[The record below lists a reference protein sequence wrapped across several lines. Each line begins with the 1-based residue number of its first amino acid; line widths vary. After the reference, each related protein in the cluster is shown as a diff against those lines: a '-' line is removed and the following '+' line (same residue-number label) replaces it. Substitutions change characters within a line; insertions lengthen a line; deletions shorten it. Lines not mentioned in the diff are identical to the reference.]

1 MARRIATILSLQ
13 DKMSPKLEKAS
24 KKTKDLSKEA
34 SKAKVKLGNM
44 AVSAS
49 DKIGGLAAKT
59 KTAVAAIGAA
69 LGVSAGAAI
78 KTGLSEAM
86 DLEGYK
92 AQIETATKDTKKAG
106 EIMEWCMQLANKT
119 PFEGGEVVEAA
130 SKFEAMGMSAKEW
143 VTYAGDMAGATNKSL
158 DQATEAL
165 IDAQAGE
172 LERLKEFGIKKADI
186 AAKANEMFANEEVVN
201 AKGQIVNQ
209 KKFNEALLQI
219 MNEKFTGG
227 MEKKAKTLKGV
238 MSTITGITKNGLASI
253 MGMKSDGTVAK
264 GSPLDLMK
272 EKAQALADKM
282 VEMQQAG
289 TFDKIS
295 QKVSEGIKKI
305 IKYGKQVF
313 AFVSKNKDTIMK
325 IAKVIGIITGI
336 VFAIG
341 KIVKA
346 IRTVKMVLG
355 TVKTA
360 IAAVNLVVAANPIV
374 LIIAAIIAAIALISY
389 AVYKNWDKIKPII
402 DKAKEKI
409 ITLWNNIKTGWE
421 NLKQK
426 ITTGVKNLKDSIAEK
441 VDAIKEKVSNF
452 KSSVVGF
459 FEGIRDGIKNAMK
472 AAFDWVENKINKVKE
487 AATWVS
493 DKVSGAKNWV
503 VEKVTGKNA
512 NGTQY
517 WKGGKTQIN
526 EHGPEVVDLPSGTRI
541 YPATRSK
548 NMGGRNTSVKVNV
561 TIQGNVIGNKEYA
574 NAIGNEVAKKILIA
588 LGNT

>member
-49 DKIGGLAAKT
+49 DKIGGLITKAGKAAG
-59 KTAVAAIGAA
+59 AIVGLA
-69 LGVSAGAAI
+69 AGAAI

-325 IAKVIGIITGI
+325 IAKIGAAVTGV

-341 KIVKA
+341 KVIKVIRQVRAAIKA
-346 IRTVKMVLG
+346 
-355 TVKTA
+355 VKTA
-360 IAAVNLVVAANPIV
+360 VNAVQLVLAANPVI
-374 LIIAAIIAAIALISY
+374 LIIMAIVAAIALIAY

-409 ITLWNNIKTGWE
+409 VTLWNNIKTGWE

-426 ITTGVKNLKDSIAEK
+426 ITTGVKNLKIAEK

-452 KSSVVGF
+452 KSAVVGF
-459 FEGIRDGIKNAMK
+459 FEDIRDGIKNAMK
-472 AAFDWVENKINKVKE
+472 SAFDWVEDKINKVKE
-487 AATWVS
+487 AAKWVT
-493 DKVSGAKNWV
+493 DKASGAKDWV
-503 VEKVTGKNA
+503 VEKVTGQNA

-517 WKGGKTQIN
+517 WTGGKTQVN
-526 EHGPEVVDLPSGTRI
+526 EHGPEVIDLPSGTRI

-548 NMGGRNTSVKVNV
+548 NMGGGNTSVKVNV

-574 NAIGNEVAKKILIA
+574 NAIGNEVANKILIA

>member
-49 DKIGGLAAKT
+49 DKIGGLITKAGKAAG
-59 KTAVAAIGAA
+59 AIVGLA
-69 LGVSAGAAI
+69 AGAAI

-209 KKFNEALLQI
+209 EKFNEALLQI

-282 VEMQQAG
+282 IEMQQAG

-346 IRTVKMVLG
+346 IRAVKMVLG

-360 IAAVNLVVAANPIV
+360 MAAFNLVVAANPIV

-389 AVYKNWDKIKPII
+389 VVYKNWDKIKPII

-409 ITLWNNIKTGWE
+409 TTLWNNIKTGWE
-421 NLKQK
+421 NLKQT
-426 ITTGVKNLKDSIAEK
+426 ITTGVKNLKDSITEK

-452 KSSVVGF
+452 KSAVVGF

-472 AAFDWVENKINKVKE
+472 TAFDWVEDKINKVKE

-517 WKGGKTQIN
+517 WRGGKTQIN

-548 NMGGRNTSVKVNV
+548 NMGGRNTAINVYV

-574 NAIGNEVAKKILIA
+574 NTIGNEVVKKILIA
-588 LGNT
+588 LKNT

>member
-49 DKIGGLAAKT
+49 DKIGGLITKAGKAA
-59 KTAVAAIGAA
+59 
-69 LGVSAGAAI
+69 GVIVGLAAGAAI

-282 VEMQQAG
+282 VEMQ
-289 TFDKIS
+289 
-295 QKVSEGIKKI
+295 
-305 IKYGKQVF
+305 
-313 AFVSKNKDTIMK
+313 
-325 IAKVIGIITGI
+325 
-336 VFAIG
+336 
-341 KIVKA
+341 
-346 IRTVKMVLG
+346 
-355 TVKTA
+355 
-360 IAAVNLVVAANPIV
+360 
-374 LIIAAIIAAIALISY
+374 
-389 AVYKNWDKIKPII
+389 
-402 DKAKEKI
+402 
-409 ITLWNNIKTGWE
+409 
-421 NLKQK
+421 
-426 ITTGVKNLKDSIAEK
+426 
-441 VDAIKEKVSNF
+441 
-452 KSSVVGF
+452 
-459 FEGIRDGIKNAMK
+459 
-472 AAFDWVENKINKVKE
+472 
-487 AATWVS
+487 
-493 DKVSGAKNWV
+493 
-503 VEKVTGKNA
+503 
-512 NGTQY
+512 
-517 WKGGKTQIN
+517 
-526 EHGPEVVDLPSGTRI
+526 
-541 YPATRSK
+541 
-548 NMGGRNTSVKVNV
+548 
-561 TIQGNVIGNKEYA
+561 
-574 NAIGNEVAKKILIA
+574 
-588 LGNT
+588 

>member
-49 DKIGGLAAKT
+49 DKIGGLITKAGKAAG
-59 KTAVAAIGAA
+59 AIVGLA
-69 LGVSAGAAI
+69 AGAAI

-238 MSTITGITKNGLASI
+238 MSTITGITKNGLAGI
-253 MGMKSDGTVAK
+253 MGMKSDGTVSK
-264 GSPLDLMK
+264 GSPLDLLK

-282 VEMQQAG
+282 IEMQQAG
-289 TFDKIS
+289 TFDKIAKKAS
-295 QKVSEGIKKI
+295 NGIKKI
-305 IKYGKQVF
+305 IKYGKQGF
-313 AFVSKNKDTIMK
+313 AFVSQNKDTIVK
-325 IAKVIGIITGI
+325 IAKIGAAVTGV
-336 VFAIG
+336 VFAVG
-341 KIVKA
+341 KAVKAVRRIKKAIDDVRTAIDIVKKAKLLNPKLLIIMA
-346 IRTVKMVLG
+346 I
-355 TVKTA
+355 
-360 IAAVNLVVAANPIV
+360 VAA
-374 LIIAAIIAAIALISY
+374 IAAIAY
-389 AVYKNWDKIKPII
+389 AVYKNWDKIKPVIENA
-402 DKAKEKI
+402 KAK
-409 ITLWNNIKTGWE
+409 ITALWNNIKTGWE

-426 ITTGVKNLKDSIAEK
+426 VTTGVQNLKETIGEKIDSL
-441 VDAIKEKVSNF
+441 KEKVSNF
-452 KSSVVGF
+452 KSDVIGF
-459 FEGIRDGIKNAMK
+459 FTGIGDGIKSAMK
-472 AAFDWVENKINKVKE
+472 SALDWVEQKINKVKG

-503 VEKVTGKNA
+503 VDKVTGKNA

-517 WKGGKTQIN
+517 WTGGKTQIN

-541 YPATRSK
+541 YPATKSK
-548 NMGGRNTSVKVNV
+548 NMGNNTSVKVNV

-574 NAIGNEVAKKILIA
+574 DSIGNEVANKIMIA

>member
-49 DKIGGLAAKT
+49 DKIGGLITKAGKAAG
-59 KTAVAAIGAA
+59 AIVGLA
-69 LGVSAGAAI
+69 AGAAI

-186 AAKANEMFANEEVVN
+186 AAKANEMFANEEIVN

-209 KKFNEALLQI
+209 EKFNEALLQI

-227 MEKKAKTLKGV
+227 MEKKAKTFRGV
-238 MSTITGITKNGLASI
+238 MSTITGIAKNGLAGI

-282 VEMQQAG
+282 IEMQQAG

-295 QKVSEGIKKI
+295 KKVSEGIKKI
-305 IKYGKQVF
+305 IKYGKQAF
-313 AFVSKNKDTIMK
+313 EFVSKNKDTIMK
-325 IAKVIGIITGI
+325 IAKIGAAVTGV

-341 KIVKA
+341 KVIKVVRQVRAAIKA
-346 IRTVKMVLG
+346 
-355 TVKTA
+355 VKTA
-360 IAAVNLVVAANPIV
+360 INAVKLVAMMNPTILIIMAVVAA
-374 LIIAAIIAAIALISY
+374 IAAIAY

-409 ITLWNNIKTGWE
+409 STLWNNIKTGWE

-426 ITTGVKNLKDSIAEK
+426 ITTGVKNLKDSITEK
-441 VDAIKEKVSNF
+441 VDMLKEKVSNF
-452 KSSVVGF
+452 KSDVVGF
-459 FEGIRDGIKNAMK
+459 FGGIGDGIKNAMK
-472 AAFDWVENKINKVKE
+472 AAFDWVEEKINKVKE
-487 AATWVS
+487 AANWVS

-503 VEKVTGKNA
+503 VEKVTGQNA

-517 WKGGKTQIN
+517 WTGGQTQIN

-548 NMGGRNTSVKVNV
+548 NMGGGNTSIKVHV

-574 NAIGNEVAKKILIA
+574 NVIGNEVVNKILIA
-588 LGNT
+588 LRNT